1 MSSLQPTIRRAQD
14 VDLAVALVLLEGAA
28 LPTAD
33 LTSARNLRLWVFE
46 ENATVFGLIGME
58 RFGACALL
66 RSLVVGPSHQR
77 RGFGHTLV
85 ARLEREAQTEEVEQL
100 VLLTDTAER
109 FFGAIGY
116 EVVDRRL
123 VPEEIKQSAEFRSLC
138 PASAVCMTK
147 FLASSGAGASH
158 G

>member
-1 MSSLQPTIRRAQD
+1 MSVQPTIRRAQG
-14 VDLAVALVLLEGAA
+14 VDLAVALALLEGAG

-33 LTSARNLRLWVFE
+33 LTSARDLQLWVFE
-46 ENATVFGLIGME
+46 ENETVFGLIGME

-66 RSLVVGPSHQR
+66 RSLAVSPSYQR

-85 ARLEREAQTEEVEQL
+85 ALLEREAQSEGVKQL
-100 VLLTDTAER
+100 VLLTETSER
-109 FFGAIGY
+109 FFRAIGY
-116 EVVDRRL
+116 EEIDRRL
-123 VPEEIKQSAEFRSLC
+123 VPEQIKQSAEFQSLC

-147 FLASSGAGASH
+147 LLAPSGARASH